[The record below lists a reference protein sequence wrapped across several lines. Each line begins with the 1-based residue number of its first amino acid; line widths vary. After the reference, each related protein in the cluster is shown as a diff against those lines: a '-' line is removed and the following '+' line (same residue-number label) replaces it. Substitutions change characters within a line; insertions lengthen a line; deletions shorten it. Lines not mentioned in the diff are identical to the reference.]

1 MSAITN
7 QKTKRPLSTF
17 VFSDEARATLK
28 LICESK
34 GWKMVRAVEMSLF
47 HYAGTL
53 TGTPSEKFNHGSAKL
68 DKRGLS
74 RVPAKTTKSIR
85 GQ

>member
-1 MSAITN
+1 
-7 QKTKRPLSTF
+7 
-17 VFSDEARATLK
+17 
-28 LICESK
+28 
-34 GWKMVRAVEMSLF
+34 MVRAVEMSLF